1 MNIRWRLAAA
11 TVFAAS
17 AVCFAIPAHAD
28 SFGGT
33 YIRTGPGT
41 EADDWQS
48 TWVVTPCG
56 AGCAHVAD
64 STGWSADAH
73 VINGR
78 WTFEVFRPD
87 ATKCLNGW
95 APGIA
100 NYSVDAARL
109 DGWVVTTKP
118 APCALQAGYA
128 TPLYFTLTKVG

>member
-1 MNIRWRLAAA
+1 MKIGLGVATAAIFTA
-11 TVFAAS
+11 GAICVAS
-17 AVCFAIPAHAD
+17 AAHAD
-28 SFGGT
+28 NFSGT
-33 YIRTGPGT
+33 FLRTGPGT
-41 EADDWQS
+41 ESDEWQT

-95 APGIA
+95 APGTA

-128 TPLYFTLTKVG
+128 TPLYFSLTRVG